1 MAWYDVAVRH
11 EWIENFSNNTYF
23 RHEKTESLKF
33 KLSAQYLSLFSM
45 FFMHYKQNKYHNSN

>member
-23 RHEKTESLKF
+23 RHEKTESLKP
-33 KLSAQYLSLFSM
+33 
-45 FFMHYKQNKYHNSN
+45 